1 MRLLFLLFVF
11 SFLLSSCGRPPEQT
25 TGAVGSQPKPLPEL
39 KIDLVDPSQIENL
52 KVGSSKHDVIQTL
65 GDPTG
70 NLQMAETE
78 TLYYYGVAIE
88 FAEDR
93 VSRIPDDLVDEIKLG
108 YTKTKERA
116 KADVAKAKAKAH
128 VAKVKAQVA
137 KRVGSSGS
145 QSNQKIRKNGQRI
158 DLTSLVGKGSITIVD
173 FYADWCGPCKSI
185 EPRLEKLAMDPSVNL
200 IQIDIVDW
208 SKPVV
213 SQYSIRS
220 IPNIRVFDAN
230 GKQVG
235 DPTSSLSAIQKYIK
249 QAKKSS

>member
-11 SFLLSSCGRPPEQT
+11 SSLLSSCGRPPEQT

-88 FAEDR
+88 FVEDR
-93 VSRIPDDLVDEIKLG
+93 VSRIPDELVDKIKLG
-108 YTKTKERA
+108 YTKTNEQA
-116 KADVAKAKAKAH
+116 KADVAKAKVKA
-128 VAKVKAQVA
+128 KAQVA

-173 FYADWCGPCKSI
+173 FYADWCGPCKRA
-185 EPRLEKLAMDPSVNL
+185 EPKLKKMAMDPSVNL

-213 SQYSIRS
+213 SQYRIKS

-235 DPTSSLSAIQKYIK
+235 NPTSSLSAIQKYINK
-249 QAKKSS
+249 AKNKS